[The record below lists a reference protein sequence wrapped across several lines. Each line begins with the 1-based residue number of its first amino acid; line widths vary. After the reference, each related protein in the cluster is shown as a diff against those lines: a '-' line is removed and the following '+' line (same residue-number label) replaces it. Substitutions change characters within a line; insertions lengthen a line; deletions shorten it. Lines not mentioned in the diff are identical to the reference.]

1 MSLKYFSGLVLAL
14 ALVGAGGGIQP
25 LRGQN
30 VPSPA
35 PAPQAAPSPRPEP
48 EVAPEPPEPPD
59 PPESAEIYLMNDG
72 TAHLGVSLGDVS
84 TEKAQELKL
93 PAVAGAIVNSVVR
106 ESPAARAGIE
116 KGDAIMEFDGVRV
129 RSSAELRR
137 LIRETPPGRTVEMK
151 VVRDGKTRIMS
162 AKLEGSSNSFSF
174 NAPEARLPS
183 INVMP
188 EIRIPPMNFP
198 ESFTLLG
205 GHRAILGIDGDDL
218 TPQLAQYFSVKQG
231 KGVLITEV
239 TVGGAADK
247 AGLKA
252 GDVIVLVDGKA
263 ISGVDELRSAL
274 NDNFT
279 EDTRKVSLTIVRDH
293 HEQTVNA
300 ELTRTPPRERR
311 TSSATEQNLAHAMAQ
326 LPRAQA
332 EKQRAQADQ
341 LRALAQEKRAL
352 LQAQTLKQKQQEQA
366 EWQRQL
372 RAQMKSI
379 RDQYQQMQEL
389 HLALHQNGE
398 I

>member
-1 MSLKYFSGLVLAL
+1 
-14 ALVGAGGGIQP
+14 
-25 LRGQN
+25 
-30 VPSPA
+30 
-35 PAPQAAPSPRPEP
+35 
-48 EVAPEPPEPPD
+48 
-59 PPESAEIYLMNDG
+59 
-72 TAHLGVSLGDVS
+72 
-84 TEKAQELKL
+84 
-93 PAVAGAIVNSVVR
+93 
-106 ESPAARAGIE
+106 
-116 KGDAIMEFDGVRV
+116 
-129 RSSAELRR
+129 
-137 LIRETPPGRTVEMK
+137 
-151 VVRDGKTRIMS
+151 
-162 AKLEGSSNSFSF
+162 
-174 NAPEARLPS
+174 
-183 INVMP
+183 
-188 EIRIPPMNFP
+188 
-198 ESFTLLG
+198 
-205 GHRAILGIDGDDL
+205 
-218 TPQLAQYFSVKQG
+218 
-231 KGVLITEV
+231 
-239 TVGGAADK
+239 
-247 AGLKA
+247 
-252 GDVIVLVDGKA
+252 DGKA